1 MYRILDLRFPILD
14 LVESVRLC
22 VDLRLLVIVHIRVRR
37 SVKRSV
43 SAFLVQELDQPLSHP
58 GGRPRALTTLG

>member
-43 SAFLVQELDQPLSHP
+43 SAFLGQEL
-58 GGRPRALTTLG
+58 